1 MRVGHGVLRRVALG
15 VLAATVVAAGLAAC
29 RGTGD
34 TGDSIRASL
43 VVLESD
49 SGRALAPPGAPADA
63 FPLPTRAVADI
74 VAPRWSN
81 EDDRDDIGEAERL
94 MALVDAREGMHVADI
109 GAGDGYYV
117 ARLSARVGPTG
128 RVYGEDIVPRYI
140 ELLAA
145 RARQS
150 DWTNVE
156 VVRGEAHDPRLPD
169 STLDVAILIHMYHEI
184 SQPFGL
190 LWNLATAM
198 KPGGKVIIMDLD
210 RPTWGHGTPL
220 ALLRC
225 EVEAVGYRV
234 TDVKRDVPG
243 EYIAVF
249 TAPDVATRPSPEQ
262 LTAALAQSP
271 CTAPGGRD

>member
-1 MRVGHGVLRRVALG
+1 MRRVEITSHAVRTAFVV
-15 VLAATVVAAGLAAC
+15 VLAFAGGVSAC
-29 RGTGD
+29 RGAAD
-34 TGDSIRASL
+34 TGDSLRAT
-43 VVLESD
+43 LEIIEGD

-63 FPLPTRAVADI
+63 FPLPARAVADI

-81 EDDRDDIGEAERL
+81 EDDRDDIGEAQRVL
-94 MALVDAREGMHVADI
+94 SLINATEGMHIADI

-117 ARLSARVGPTG
+117 ARLAERVGATG

-140 ELLAA
+140 ELLSA

-150 DWTNVE
+150 EWLNVE

-169 STLDVAILIHMYHEI
+169 NTLDVAILIHMYHEV

-220 ALLRC
+220 SLLRC
-225 EVEAVGYRV
+225 EVEAVGFRV
-234 TDVKRDVPG
+234 AEVQRDVPG

-249 TAPDVATRPSPEQ
+249 IAPDLAVRPTPEQ
-262 LTAALAQSP
+262 ITAALAQNP
-271 CTAPGGRD
+271 CTAPGQRE